1 MRRRTEESAFVLVDM
16 PRYFFNF
23 SGDVSR
29 DDVGVELRDSETA
42 FIEAVKGA
50 RSCMADQVR
59 RGSLPLSDEV
69 EVSDHDGRVL
79 FVIPF
84 REVVASD

>member
-1 MRRRTEESAFVLVDM
+1 M

-23 SGDVSR
+23 TRDDSR
-29 DDVGVELRDSETA
+29 DDIGVELPDSETA
-42 FIEAVKGA
+42 FIEAVRGA
-50 RSCMADQVR
+50 RSCMADAVM

-84 REVVASD
+84 REVVASN